1 MPSATPEISLVVP
14 VYNEEEN
21 LPVLVEQIFIA
32 MSPGNRP
39 WELILVDD
47 GSSDNSLAVIR
58 KLAAANSEVRYIA
71 FAVNCGQSAAFAA
84 GFQDA
89 QGDVVVTLDADLQND
104 PADIPSMLS
113 LYNQDG
119 YDMVIGWR
127 AKRQDSWGKRWASKL
142 GNAVRNYLSRENVRD
157 TGCSLKVLRTTM
169 ARKIPMFTGMHRFL
183 PTLMKMQGAK
193 VAEVKVNHRHRLHGV
208 SKYGIWDRA
217 KKTFFDLLAIRWM
230 QARYI
235 TYTIKERKAP

>member
-21 LPVLVEQIFIA
+21 LPVLVEQIFTA
-32 MSPGNRP
+32 MRPGNRP

-58 KLAAANSEVRYIA
+58 GIASATPEVRYLA
-71 FAVNCGQSAAFAA
+71 FAANCGQSAAFAA

-89 QGDVVVTLDADLQND
+89 RGEVVVTLDADLQND

-113 LYNQDG
+113 LYSQGG

-142 GNAVRNYLSRENVRD
+142 GNAARNYLSRENVHD
-157 TGCSLKVLRTTM
+157 TGCSLKVLRAAM

-193 VAEVKVNHRHRLHGV
+193 VAEVKVNHRYRLHGT

-217 KKTFFDLLAIRWM
+217 RKTFFDLLAIRWM

-235 TYTIKERKAP
+235 SYTIKERKAP